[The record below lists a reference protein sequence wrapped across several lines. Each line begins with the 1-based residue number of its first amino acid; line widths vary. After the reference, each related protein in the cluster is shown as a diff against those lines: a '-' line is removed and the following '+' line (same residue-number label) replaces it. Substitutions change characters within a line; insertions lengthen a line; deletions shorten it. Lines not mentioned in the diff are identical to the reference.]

1 VSQQTGYKNNN
12 WLNVRFNPN
21 NNWVGQTGADD
32 GGYAQFQNPLYGLR
46 AADKV
51 LENYGA
57 RHKIN
62 TIKDAITRFAPP
74 SDNNPTD
81 NYINFVAREVGISSD
96 AQIDLQDPGIREK
109 LISAMVRFET
119 PDAAKEYNSNLLAQ
133 ARTLSGKTSDP
144 RTTDPDAAISLFI
157 NNQKKAP
164 AKPLTEKL
172 ANIEDPYAYE
182 VTDPIEI
189 FKLGMSAGAQNL
201 GANINYF
208 RGIAASIAGDE
219 EARDDAI
226 LEGNQAQIA
235 SSQILA
241 PVESFEEFLEE
252 PTFGGF
258 INQVFSATGQ
268 FAPSA
273 VASVTAAMVGAGI
286 GAVAGAAAP
295 ITGAALSGSLAAG
308 AAKKKL
314 VKDAVN
320 KFIANEAARK
330 QGKKNIPYA
339 LTTDEQNVI
348 NGAFGI
354 LQREYRKKKAL
365 ELSKLGGVTGAVT
378 QEFPQGAGT
387 AFGIFAEQGMTDPLQ
402 AFQSLGIGV
411 PFTAVGVGG
420 EALVARGLFNMARR
434 SGGPV
439 NNSLARDILVSGA
452 LKTGA
457 VEGATEVL
465 QEELSIQQRF
475 AIDDEYQQSQAKLDR
490 AQALF
495 SGFFGGVGIG
505 GIGSTVATGVS
516 RLSDPTEGVFG
527 KARNLLK
534 EQYEKDVEQQIDLEQ
549 ALQEGQPFDGVY
561 PEPTQWLSSQIAA
574 LADPNTKKDSVWI
587 DKNSQDQFFSLP
599 ESALDIEGLEVVNAP
614 GVGVFITTNPTKAQN
629 YKNLI
634 QSDVFNTNKLDSFLA
649 NALDYAHGR
658 KPGDNLIVEVRD
670 RDNNLAWYQQTN
682 EQDLDAVYTKAKD
695 VFRASELFGAA
706 NYTISHQ
713 ELKSHLRERS
723 ELLGP
728 RTANIDIADEI
739 AQQYG
744 LEGSS
749 DFTLDDDGEFVEN
762 VGRSSQAESFG
773 EFEPQIVTG
782 AQEGSETAP
791 ILNKQGKP
799 WKGLRSLSVITD
811 EKEQTE
817 YEDEKAKTLNLKELT
832 NFDPHKD
839 LIDLVQK
846 NAFTTAFLK
855 AFNELQEGDP
865 LNVFGPKKIGV
876 AEDGTPVYGI
886 LKYKYPTTGM
896 QEAPFKEVERW
907 VDQAQ
912 KAEEKQQKFQTK
924 PVDWTVLSPAQIAL
938 NNDPTPINMPKL
950 TNFGREWNNKT
961 QAQGTMAQGGE
972 ETALLGY
979 STAVSSLLLNGYQL
993 FWNGKP
999 ISELTRQDEAN
1010 AIVYTANNVTYTA
1023 ADLAGIREF
1032 EGAPQ
1037 ALGDEGFR
1045 RTLAEREQSLQ
1056 SIGEKQ
1062 IAVEEDTARVVA
1074 EIDILSAQIE
1084 DLDAQIKQLESSLDE
1099 ETAVDTRTTLQ
1110 NDLENAEQERRNLD
1124 NKLLSVEQEKEKLE
1138 EEKNTLG
1145 FMRSEQQELAREAL
1159 EGEARQRGL
1168 QERSQL
1174 TPVGYDPAFDAD
1186 FGPQLE
1192 GTEGGAAGGTTG
1204 AQVEVPLDQ
1213 SPEQIRLREIALNLR
1228 RRINANYA
1236 RLGALGADQVI
1247 AGVPQAKE
1255 LSKLIQEDSEKL
1267 GRVYRRINQQTRQ
1280 VVLESTDIP
1289 GIRADIERGV
1299 GKGKKFSDTFNPL
1312 FNPKQEKTQPFT
1324 QEFSKVIADRVGNV
1338 GFLNSVIS
1346 TIKNDFKLKRDI
1358 QIIAADESFDLSR
1371 IRSQKIVNDV
1381 KNEQQVVLGLKP
1393 DSNGETKA
1401 LGGRILKYYDRDIII
1416 LNLPKNPTQE
1426 QQGLAM
1432 VALSHELGHSV
1443 FEQELARSLDPRGKN
1458 YIKLKAAF
1466 DGVRANTDVAQ
1477 YQDDNYHAAFEEWF
1491 ADQTAIYLLDSTRKA
1506 TNGTESIFKQIA
1518 NKLRAVFNKFK
1529 QLTKRFTVNPAF
1541 NDYVRATVAD
1551 YKNKNF
1557 NTQKRLLSHQ
1567 GEAIIKSMVE
1577 DDIPN
1582 AAKTVGKKKV
1592 FFDIAKEAENI
1603 LEGNPDNFS
1612 TYTTKILAPADNL
1625 LRSFGP
1631 PGVALAN
1638 FFLKQSQAEG
1648 EIGFLA
1654 EKISKINHYV
1664 SKVEKAANIK
1674 DQGLIADIRE
1684 KGLVKA
1690 VIDGNISPESRAI
1703 FLEAENNLIPDAE
1716 LSPKARAVR
1725 QVFAEMYENE
1735 SFSERLNI
1743 KKIENFFPR
1752 SINLPALENSPLL
1765 KAELV
1770 KAIVKYNEGKTFTKT
1785 VVRNGKTIERT
1796 YSYDEQEA
1804 SLLVDEITADTNKT
1818 EIDIAA
1824 QNPNQKF
1831 SIGIARHRQEAFAN
1845 VPTSVMRGLVNEKG
1859 ESVLNDPEVAVRK
1872 YIQNSIKKSELN
1884 KRGGSRK
1891 LNDLIKQLPKNQQQ
1905 HAEDAVLA
1913 MLGKVNP
1920 EMGPLLKGVN
1930 NVGVT
1935 LNVLTLLS
1943 FAVFASAPDLAGP
1956 ILRSKE
1962 FSRSNFSNFAKEIS
1976 NYFKNP
1982 QEAADFAKEVGAT
1995 VSDAIST
2002 LYVNAAEIDLLDP
2015 RAKKISEG
2023 FFKVIGLDW
2032 FTRFTRILAAG
2043 MGRRFVL
2050 HHGKLAKQ
2058 GNETSVR
2065 YLKELGNVTWQ
2076 EVDQWVNNN
2085 QSFEGPVGEKIRLG
2099 IFQFVDESIV
2109 RPNAAERPVWAS
2121 DPRFALIWQ
2130 LKSFFYAYG
2139 KNIIGGLWR
2148 ESKNR
2153 YNEEGFPAASVPFLL
2168 GAITLLPLTMLGL
2181 DLRERFKVGLSWLL
2195 PGVSPEDKNYRRS
2208 LDMDWGEYS
2217 FEILDR
2223 SGVLGPFALA
2233 MPLFMENKRYGDPFW
2248 VGPLGPTVERAYDAA
2263 TGDFD
2268 FDSILPLY
2276 NQL

>member
-1 VSQQTGYKNNN
+1 MSQQTGYKNNN

-57 RHKIN
+57 RHKID

-133 ARTLSGKTSDP
+133 ARTLSGKASDP

-164 AKPLTEKL
+164 AKPLQEKVQEAQERGSLFDYATE
-172 ANIEDPYAYE
+172 
-182 VTDPIEI
+182 DPIEI
-189 FKLGMSAGAQNL
+189 FNLGMSAGAQNL
-201 GANINYF
+201 SANINYF

-219 EARDDAI
+219 QARDDAI

-235 SSQILA
+235 SAGILA

-273 VASVTAAMVGAGI
+273 VASVAAAMVGAGI

-365 ELSKLGGVTGAVT
+365 ELSKLGGVTGAVA

-420 EALVARGLFNMARR
+420 EALVAKGLFNMARR

-457 VEGATEVL
+457 VEGATEAL
-465 QEELSIQQRF
+465 QEEISIQQRF
-475 AIDDEYQQSQAKLDR
+475 AIDDEYEQSQAKLDR

-527 KARNLLK
+527 KARSLLK

-599 ESALDIEGLEVVNAP
+599 ESALDIEGIQVINAP
-614 GVGVFITTNPTKAQN
+614 GVGVFLTTNPTKAQN

-670 RDNNLAWYQQTN
+670 KDNNLAWYQQTN

-728 RTANIDIADEI
+728 RTASIEIEDEE
-739 AQQYG
+739 AT
-744 LEGSS
+744 E
-749 DFTLDDDGEFVEN
+749 DF
-762 VGRSSQAESFG
+762 VGTGPQTAEQEITAFDSFS
-773 EFEPQIVTG
+773 EIEPQLVTAG
-782 AQEGSETAP
+782 ELGSPEAP
-791 ILNKQGKP
+791 ILNEKKQP
-799 WKGLRSLSVITD
+799 WKGLKSLSVF
-811 EKEQTE
+811 KEE
-817 YEDEKAKTLNLKELT
+817 
-832 NFDPHKD
+832 KD
-839 LIDLVQK
+839 LQDYSDLKQEALDLLTSFETQTPFRNLIEQ
-846 NAFTTAFLK
+846 NAFTESFLK
-855 AFNELQEGDP
+855 AFIDIQEGDT
-865 LNVFGPKKIGV
+865 LNIYTAVQEGRS
-876 AEDGTPVYGI
+876 EDGTPTYGL
-886 LKYKYPTTGM
+886 LKYKFPSTGM
-896 QEAPFKEVERW
+896 QEASAREVKRW
-907 VDQAQ
+907 VDGSIKREQSVARSQ
-912 KAEEKQQKFQTK
+912 NKQ
-924 PVDWTVLSPAQIAL
+924 PDWTVLSPEQINL
-938 NNDPTPINMPKL
+938 NQDPTPINMPRL
-950 TNFGREWNNKT
+950 TNFGREWNNRT

-1037 ALGDEGFR
+1037 SLGDEGFR
-1045 RTLAEREQSLQ
+1045 RTLAERDRSILSIQEQR
-1056 SIGEKQ
+1056 IP
-1062 IAVEEDTARVVA
+1062 IEEDTARVVA
-1074 EIDILSAQIE
+1074 EIDT
-1084 DLDAQIKQLESSLDE
+1084 LDAQIKQLEGSLDE
-1099 ETAVDTRTTLQ
+1099 ETDVATLRALQ
-1110 NDLENAEQERRNLD
+1110 DDLGKAQ
-1124 NKLLSVEQEKEKLE
+1124 QEKERLE
-1138 EEKNTLG
+1138 KALNQVE
-1145 FMRSEQQELAREAL
+1145 FMESEQRELAREAL

-1168 QERSQL
+1168 QGGSQL

-1236 RLGALGADQVI
+1236 RLGALGAEQVI

-1255 LSKLIQEDSEKL
+1255 LSKRIQEDSEKL
-1267 GRVYRRINQQTRQ
+1267 GGVYRRINQQTRQ

-1324 QEFSKVIADRVGNV
+1324 QEFSKVIADRVGNI

-1654 EKISKINHYV
+1654 GKISKINRYI
-1664 SKVEKAANIK
+1664 SEVEKAANVK

-1690 VIDGNISPESRAI
+1690 VIDGKISPESRAI

-1716 LSPKARAVR
+1716 LSPEARAVR

-1804 SLLVDEITADTNKT
+1804 SLLVDEITADPNKT

-1920 EMGPLLKGVN
+1920 EMGSLLKGVN

-2002 LYVNAAEIDLLDP
+2002 MYVNAGELDFLDP
-2015 RAKKISEG
+2015 KSKKISEG